1 VKLRKPFINPDDAR
15 AIASEAYIYGFPLVD
30 NYRIQYS
37 YFVDRSDP
45 EYKASWNT
53 IKNNARVYTP
63 ADKAIQ
69 TPNSDTP
76 YSQLG
81 ADLRA
86 EPLVLTMP
94 AVEKERYFS
103 AQFIDLYT
111 FNFAYVSSRTTGNNG
126 GKFLL
131 AGPRWKGQK
140 PAGIQAVIQ
149 CETDFAFVLYRTQ
162 LFRPDDIDNVQKI
175 QAGYKVQP
183 LSAFLAEPAPPAP
196 PIIDFLKPLR
206 PTEERISPVFFDVL
220 NFVLQFCPIHPDERD
235 LMSRFARLGI
245 EAGKSFDPK
254 ALLPEIRNA
263 VEEGIKDAWDR
274 YTQTAALFS
283 TGKMTSADVFGT
295 REHLKGNYIAR
306 MIGAVD
312 GIYGNSKEEA
322 FYPAYLI
329 DSSGQKLEGSN
340 RYTLRFAPGQFPPV
354 NAFWSLTM
362 YELPS
367 RWLVANQLNRY
378 LINSAMLPDLKR
390 DADGGLTIYI
400 RHDSPGTDKISN
412 WLPAPA
418 NSFLAA
424 LRLYWP
430 KSEVF
435 NGQWKQPPLE
445 RQSKEQEMKRRQPH
459 TGSAAI
465 PVTADNFNRAET
477 DMYFASIVELAGG
490 VGRFHHYR
498 EFMPISRQDVVRANR
513 DTLYSAAVFDL
524 DAGPVTLTL
533 PNAGRR
539 FMSMMAID
547 QDHYALG
554 VVYGAGEYNYS
565 KAKIGTRYLMLA
577 IRTLV
582 DPLNPKDMKEVHA
595 LQDAVKTD
603 QERAGT
609 FEVPDW
615 DRESQSKLREA
626 LTVLGH
632 TIPDSR
638 RMFGA
643 RGQVDPVRHL
653 IGTAIAWGGNPE
665 REAVYLNV
673 TPEKNDGKTIYKVD
687 IKSDVPVDGF
697 WSVSVYNAAGYF
709 EKNKFGAYS
718 INSITGRKKLDG
730 SLTIQF
736 GGCDGKIPNCLPIMP
751 GWNYMVRLY
760 RPHDEILNGKWDF
773 PHAQPAAPGIQIP
786 PAKTA

>member
-1 VKLRKPFINPDDAR
+1 MKLRESFISPGDAR
-15 AIASEAYIYGFPLVD
+15 AIAKEAYIYGFPLVD

-45 EYKASWNT
+45 EYKAPWNT

-69 TPNSDTP
+69 APNSDTP

-94 AVEKERYFS
+94 VVEKERYFS

-111 FNFAYVSSRTTGNNG
+111 FNFAYVGSRTAGNNG

-140 PAGIQAVIQ
+140 PDGIQSVIR
-149 CETDFAFVLYRTQ
+149 CETDLAFVLYRTQ
-162 LFRPDDIDNVQKI
+162 LFSLDDIDNVQKI
-175 QAGYKVQP
+175 QAGYKMEP
-183 LSAFLAEPAPPAP
+183 LSAFLGEPAPAAP
-196 PIIDFLKPLR
+196 PPIDFLKPLR
-206 PTEERISPVFFDVL
+206 PTEERILPTFFDVL
-220 NFVLQFCPIHPDERD
+220 NFVLQFCPVHPDERD
-235 LMSRFARLGI
+235 LMNRFARLGI
-245 EAGKSFDPK
+245 EAGRSFNPK
-254 ALLPEIRNA
+254 ALSPEIRNA
-263 VEEGIKDAWDR
+263 VEEGIKDAWDT
-274 YTQTAALFS
+274 YTQTEALVS
-283 TGKMTSADVFGT
+283 TGKMTSADIFGT
-295 REHLKGNYIAR
+295 REYLNGNYIAR

-329 DSSGQKLEGSN
+329 DSSGRRLEGSN
-340 RYTLRFAPGQFPPV
+340 RYTLRFLPGRLPPV
-354 NAFWSLTM
+354 NAFWSLTV

-378 LINSAMLPDLKR
+378 LMNSAMLPDLKH

-400 RHDSPGTDKISN
+400 QHDPPDNDKLSN

-430 KSEVF
+430 KPEVF
-435 NGQWKQPPLE
+435 NSQWKQPPLE
-445 RQSKEQEMKRRQPH
+445 RQSKEQEIRQQSH
-459 TGSAAI
+459 TRSAAI
-465 PVTADNFNRAET
+465 PVTTDNFNRAET
-477 DMYFASIVELAGG
+477 DMYFASIVELARG
-490 VGRFHHYR
+490 VGKFYHYR
-498 EFMPISRQDVVRANR
+498 EFMPISKQGIVRANR

-524 DAGPVTLTL
+524 DAGVVTVTL
-533 PNAGRR
+533 PDAGKR
-539 FMSMMAID
+539 FMSMIAID
-547 QDHYALG
+547 EDQYAMG
-554 VVYGAGEYNYS
+554 VLYGAGEYSYTR
-565 KAKIGTRYLMLA
+565 AKIRTRYLMLA
-577 IRTLV
+577 ARTFV
-582 DPLNPKDMKEVHA
+582 DPANPNDIKDAHA
-595 LQDAVKTD
+595 LQDAIKIN
-603 QERAGT
+603 QERTGS
-609 FEVPDW
+609 FDVPDW
-615 DRESQSKLREA
+615 DRESQYKVREA
-626 LTVLGH
+626 LAVLGH

-653 IGTAIAWGGNPE
+653 IGTAVAWGGNPE

-673 TPEKNDGKTIYKVD
+673 TLDRNDGTIIYKVD
-687 IKSDVPVDGF
+687 IKGDVPVDGF
-697 WSVSVYNAAGYF
+697 WSISVYNAAGYF
-709 EKNKFGAYS
+709 EKNKFDAYT
-718 INSITGRKKLDG
+718 INNITARKKQDG
-730 SLTIQF
+730 SVTVQF
-736 GGCDGKIPNCLPIMP
+736 GGCDGKTPNCLPIMP

-760 RPHDEILNGKWDF
+760 RPHDDILSGKWSF
-773 PHAQPAAPGIQIP
+773 PQAQVVAPGIQMP
-786 PAKTA
+786 PAETA